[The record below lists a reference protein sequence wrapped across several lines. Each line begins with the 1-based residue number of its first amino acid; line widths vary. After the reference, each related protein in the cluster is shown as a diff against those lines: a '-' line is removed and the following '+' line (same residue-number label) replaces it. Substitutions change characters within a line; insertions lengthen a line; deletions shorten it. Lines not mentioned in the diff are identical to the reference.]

1 MADEAGRILL
11 KCLSKGGRK
20 LRREM
25 VVHMNKD
32 DIQEERIM
40 VQGGDIRQRGNQW
53 LRKAWQKSGVTRV
66 PREAE
71 FRKIVRSLASQYNL
85 CPGLDDEAK
94 QAWIRE
100 EAAKCHRV
108 VIRHKKVGGRPSSA
122 STKSAQGLLLIKL
135 TRNLPCCRAW
145 MMKLC

>member
-1 MADEAGRILL
+1 M
-11 KCLSKGGRK
+11 
-20 LRREM
+20 
-25 VVHMNKD
+25 VHMNKD

-85 CPGLDDEAK
+85 CSTLPVNRKFAQFDFYLFLYTSLSCFEGTS
-94 QAWIRE
+94 
-100 EAAKCHRV
+100 
-108 VIRHKKVGGRPSSA
+108 KVSGHHLLYLRPWV
-122 STKSAQGLLLIKL
+122 G
-135 TRNLPCCRAW
+135 
-145 MMKLC
+145 

>member
-32 DIQEERIM
+32 DIQEER
-40 VQGGDIRQRGNQW
+40 
-53 LRKAWQKSGVTRV
+53 
-66 PREAE
+66 
-71 FRKIVRSLASQYNL
+71 
-85 CPGLDDEAK
+85 PGLDDEAK